1 MPCEMWIQSFAT
13 RYPPDRACALRGER
27 RPDAR
32 RSGPVAHVILRVLPG
47 KSVAISRLAGNTSP
61 VRNGGLFITLEG
73 IEGCGK
79 STQAARL
86 ATHLGR
92 TSDREIVTTREPGGT
107 DATKQ
112 IRALLSDPDSHWDPR
127 AELLLFLADRAEHV
141 SHVIGP
147 ALGRGAIVLC
157 DRYADSTTAYQ
168 GYGRGHDLNL
178 LYELNAWAS
187 LETVPD
193 LTIWIDCDIETGVRR
208 AAKLT
213 GGPGDRFEKEPLDF
227 HRKVHQGFTQ
237 LAADHPDRIV
247 RIDGDSDIDAVFGAI
262 LAAVDAKLAEIG

>member
-1 MPCEMWIQSFAT
+1 VRNS
-13 RYPPDRACALRGER
+13 GEN
-27 RPDAR
+27 
-32 RSGPVAHVILRVLPG
+32 GG
-47 KSVAISRLAGNTSP
+47 K
-61 VRNGGLFITLEG
+61 NGGLFITLEG

-86 ATHLGR
+86 AAHLDR
-92 TSDREIVTTREPGGT
+92 SSDLEVVTTREPGGT

-112 IRALLSDPDSHWDPR
+112 IRALLADPNSDWDPR

-141 SHVIGP
+141 SRIIGP

-168 GYGRGHDLNL
+168 GYGRGHDLNR

-187 LETVPD
+187 LETVPN
-193 LTIWIDCDIETGVRR
+193 LTLWIDCDIETGVRR

-213 GGPGDRFEKEPLDF
+213 GGPGDRFENEPLDF
-227 HRKVHQGFTQ
+227 HRKIHQGFTQ

-247 RIDGDSDIDAVFGAI
+247 RIDGDADIDAVFEAI
-262 LAAVDAKLAEIG
+262 LAAVEEKLGEIG

>member
-1 MPCEMWIQSFAT
+1 
-13 RYPPDRACALRGER
+13 LRG
-27 RPDAR
+27 
-32 RSGPVAHVILRVLPG
+32 GPG
-47 KSVAISRLAGNTSP
+47 KSVAISRLAGKTSP
-61 VRNGGLFITLEG
+61 VRSGGGNSGKNGGLFITLEG

-86 ATHLGR
+86 AAHLDR
-92 TSDREIVTTREPGGT
+92 SSDLEVVTTREPGGT

-112 IRALLSDPDSHWDPR
+112 IRALLADPNSDWDPR

-141 SHVIGP
+141 SRVIQP

-168 GYGRGHDLNL
+168 GYGRGHDLNR

-193 LTIWIDCDIETGVRR
+193 LTLWIDCDIETGVRR

-213 GGPGDRFEKEPLDF
+213 GGPGDRFENEPLDF
-227 HRKVHQGFTQ
+227 HRKIHQGFTQ

-247 RIDGDSDIDAVFGAI
+247 RIDGDADIDAVFEAI
-262 LAAVDAKLAEIG
+262 LAAVEEKLGKIG